1 MTFVLLWQGYSSPSH
16 FTFNNKIQGWLS
28 PHLSRSFKWFELGK
42 IWGMS
47 VHIKLVLQYIPGVLP
62 FGCLLFLTLSST
74 DFSIEDGSWLL
85 VVLPRFKSSLLPTLP
100 FIFSLLMLISSTLS
114 TTDGNLPETGSTKA
128 ALLASH
134 ISEGPSCWSS
144 SQFAL
149 VLASGI

>member
-28 PHLSRSFKWFELGK
+28 SHLSRSFKWFELGK

-85 VVLPRFKSSLLPTLP
+85 VVFPRFKSSLLPTLP

>member
-42 IWGMS
+42 IWGAK
-47 VHIKLVLQYIPGVLP
+47 VVLQYIPGVLP

-74 DFSIEDGSWLL
+74 DFSIKDGSWLL

-100 FIFSLLMLISSTLS
+100 FILSLLMFISSTLS

>member
-42 IWGMS
+42 IWGAK
-47 VHIKLVLQYIPGVLP
+47 VVLQYIPGVLP

-114 TTDGNLPETGSTKA
+114 TTDGNLPKEGSTKA

-144 SQFAL
+144 SPFAL

>member
-1 MTFVLLWQGYSSPSH
+1 MTFVLLWQELGSPSH

-28 PHLSRSFKWFELGK
+28 SHLSKSLKWFELGK
-42 IWGMS
+42 IWGAK
-47 VHIKLVLQYIPGVLP
+47 VVLQYIPGVLP

-74 DFSIEDGSWLL
+74 DFSIKDGSWLL

-128 ALLASH
+128 APIASH